1 MKIKKGRLTMNRYTK
16 GDLIKELKKAG
27 IHSGTTNSG
36 AEVSL
41 EHLKYA
47 NIINLYCNNCK

>member
-1 MKIKKGRLTMNRYTK
+1 MDRYTK

-27 IHSGTTNSG
+27 VRRGITNSG
-36 AEVSL
+36 TEVSL

-47 NIINLYCNNCK
+47 DIIHLYYDNCT

>member
-1 MKIKKGRLTMNRYTK
+1 MSRYAK

-27 IHSGTTNSG
+27 VRSGTTSSG

-47 NIINLYCNNCK
+47 DIINLYCNNCK

>member
-1 MKIKKGRLTMNRYTK
+1 MTRYTK
-16 GDLIKELKKAG
+16 GDFIKELKKIG
-27 IHSGTTNSG
+27 VRRGVTNSG

-47 NIINLYCNNCK
+47 EIINLYYSKI

>member
-1 MKIKKGRLTMNRYTK
+1 MNRYTK

-27 IHSGTTNSG
+27 VRSGTTNSG

-47 NIINLYCNNCK
+47 DIINLYCDNCK